1 VQKQDFKMNRITQE
15 EAKQYIPCS
24 EDYSNNPPSYFT
36 LTERGDGWDEITYY
50 TGKKRGLFIGRDGD
64 EWVYILT
71 NPAIPGMIKIGY
83 TRLDPFER
91 AIQVSRGTGV
101 PMGYEVEWAYKCYK
115 GERIE
120 REVHKYF
127 KKERVSPTREFFR
140 VTLDEA
146 KQIIEQIGKKYV

>member
-1 VQKQDFKMNRITQE
+1 MKRITQE
-15 EAKQYIPCS
+15 EAKQFIPCS
-24 EDYSNNPPSYFT
+24 EDYANNPPAYFT
-36 LTERGDGWDEITYY
+36 LTERGDGWDKITYY

-120 REVHKYF
+120 KEVHKYF